1 MRRNGFDIM
10 RGLIVMLKPLAHIM
24 ALCICLGTL
33 GYFCASA
40 VTVLG
45 VNLLL
50 TIMEI
55 SPWNITFAAG
65 AAAMLVCAAGRAV
78 LRYGEQMCGH
88 FIAFRLLAIIRD
100 NVFGALR
107 RLAPAKLEG
116 KGRGS
121 LISLITSDIELLE
134 VFYAHTVAPVC
145 IAVIFSGVM
154 TIFIG
159 SFHVVLGVLACVSYI
174 FIGCVIPLAS
184 SKMGR
189 AAGMKA
195 RSEFGELNSYF
206 LESLRGI
213 KETLQ
218 FGQVENRAEEIAD
231 RTDKLNGLQK
241 AVKKHD
247 GAVASWSGAAVMVFM
262 LAMIAAGASL
272 NVSFDSLVMT
282 AVAFS
287 ASFGPVLA
295 LSNLSAA
302 MDQTLAAGERVLSL
316 LEEEPETVDIIG
328 GSEPDF
334 KGALVKDLGF
344 SYKSDS
350 LNAGVA
356 DSAEEQVLSG
366 VSMGFPIGKIVAVT
380 GRSGSGKSTLLKLLM
395 RFWSANEGSVNISG
409 ENIENINTS
418 YLRRLESYMTQE
430 TDLFHDSIGD
440 NIRVGRLGASQADVE
455 EAAKKASVHDF
466 ITTLP
471 QGYDTPVGELG
482 ETLSGGERQRI
493 GLARAFLHDAPFMLL
508 DEPTSNLDSLNE
520 GVILK
525 ALADSAGN
533 GSEKTIVIVSHRK
546 STLGVADISYNLNAN
561 VLRI

>member
-1 MRRNGFDIM
+1 MRRNGFNIM
-10 RGLIVMLKPLAHIM
+10 RGLIVMLKPLTHVM

-65 AAAMLVCAAGRAV
+65 AAAMLVCAAGRAL

-159 SFHVVLGVLACVSYI
+159 SFHAALGALACVSYI

-247 GAVASWSGAAVMVFM
+247 GAAASWSGAAVMVFM
-262 LAMIAAGASL
+262 LAMIAAGAAL
-272 NVSFDSLVMT
+272 NVSFDSLVLT
-282 AVAFS
+282 AAAFS

-334 KGALVKDLGF
+334 KGALVKDLSF

-350 LNAGVA
+350 FDAGGA
-356 DSAEEQVLSG
+356 DSAEKQILSG
-366 VSMGFPIGKIVAVT
+366 VSMEFPIGKIVAVT

-395 RFWSANEGSVNISG
+395 RFWSAKDGSVNISD
-409 ENIENINTS
+409 ENIENINTG

-546 STLGVADISYNLNAN
+546 STLGVADISYKMEN
-561 VLRI
+561 